1 MHVWIHDHKT
11 LGKDKLIAEG
21 EVDVR
26 AVFELWRS
34 SRILI
39 ATFRFGTISCPVET
53 SQLTSRLPYAKPVN
67 FVYGSSSTETPI
79 LVTTILLSL
88 NVI

>member
-26 AVFELWRS
+26 AVFELRRS

-39 ATFRFGTISCPVET
+39 
-53 SQLTSRLPYAKPVN
+53 
-67 FVYGSSSTETPI
+67 
-79 LVTTILLSL
+79 LSL
-88 NVI
+88 SDLEPHPARSKHHS